1 MIPLRRLRDM
11 KYIGFKHQR
20 ENKQNS
26 DNKDNHNVKLNLYIL
41 LNSLN
46 ILTLIFTEY
55 KEHYRNLYKFY
66 DNDPLRRLIQCF
78 NVHVSEYI
86 QIELMVF
93 NIDQSKIHINSNDIY
108 IIK

>member
-1 MIPLRRLRDM
+1 MIPLMGLRDM

-46 ILTLIFTEY
+46 ILTLIFIEC
-55 KEHYRNLYKFY
+55 KEHYRNVYKFY
-66 DNDPLRRLIQCF
+66 DNGSLRLLIQCS
-78 NVHVSEYI
+78 NVSEYI
-86 QIELMVF
+86 HIELMVF